1 MNRET
6 AIIDALEA
14 LLDFPNQTDKVTQAI
29 DVLIEESELYWCDEQ
44 DRLKS
49 IHNEGP

>member
-1 MNRET
+1 MNKET

-14 LLDFPNQTDKVTQAI
+14 LMDFPSEIDKVTQAI

-49 IHNEGP
+49 IHDEGS